1 MQQFTVP
8 QFIDVEDKIIGP
20 ITARQ
25 FVIMF
30 FGFMLMIVCYKFFD
44 FSLFLGSSIAIF
56 AISGMFA
63 FFKING
69 MPFHFF
75 VLNFIQTSKKP
86 KKRVWINEGE
96 NITEDTKKIIKE
108 YAPIQKKHINASR
121 LSELA
126 LIVDTSGAY
135 RGETSAQ
142 VDEND
147 ENIEENIKTVK
158 FSN

>member
-25 FVIMF
+25 FVIMLG
-30 FGFMLMIVCYKFFD
+30 GFMAMVLFYKFFD
-44 FSLFLGSSIAIF
+44 FSLFIGSSILTF
-56 AISGMFA
+56 AVTGMFA

-75 VLNFIQTSKKP
+75 VLNFFETSKKSKIRVWLNQNDQYIPDETVKTSKEFLPAP
-86 KKRVWINEGE
+86 KKQFNS
-96 NITEDTKKIIKE
+96 
-108 YAPIQKKHINASR
+108 SR

-126 LIVDTSGAY
+126 LIVDTRGAY
-135 RGETSAQ
+135 RGE
-142 VDEND
+142 DERVASDLEEVKD
-147 ENIEENIKTVK
+147 EVKTIVLEV
-158 FSN
+158 

>member
-25 FVIMF
+25 FIIMF

-56 AISGMFA
+56 AISGVFA
-63 FFKING
+63 FFKVNG

-96 NITEDTKKIIKE
+96 NIIEDAKKIIKE
-108 YAPIQKKHINASR
+108 YAPITKKHISASR

-135 RGETSAQ
+135 RGEVNAQ
-142 VDEND
+142 ANKE
-147 ENIEENIKTVK
+147 IKENIKTVK
-158 FSN
+158 

>member
-25 FVIMF
+25 FVIMLG
-30 FGFMLMIVCYKFFD
+30 GFMMMILFYKFFD
-44 FSLFLGSSIAIF
+44 FSLFIGTSIVTF
-56 AISGMFA
+56 AITGMFA

-75 VLNFIQTSKKP
+75 VLNFIETSKKS
-86 KKRVWINEGE
+86 KKRVWLNQNDQIIPDEV
-96 NITEDTKKIIKE
+96 TKVTQE
-108 YAPIQKKHINASR
+108 FMPAPKKHFSSSR

-126 LIVDTSGAY
+126 LIVDTRGAY
-135 RGETSAQ
+135 RGE
-142 VDEND
+142 DEKIDNSINEVKED
-147 ENIEENIKTVK
+147 VKTIVLEV
-158 FSN
+158 

>member
-30 FGFMLMIVCYKFFD
+30 FGFMVMIVCYKFFD
-44 FSLFLGSSIAIF
+44 FSLFLGSSIMIF
-56 AISGMFA
+56 CVSGVFA

-86 KKRVWINEGE
+86 KKRVWINQGE

-135 RGETSAQ
+135 RGETSTQA
-142 VDEND
+142 DENVK
-147 ENIEENIKTVK
+147 ENIKTVK
-158 FSN
+158 F

>member
-25 FVIMF
+25 FIIMF
-30 FGFMLMIVCYKFFD
+30 SGVMLMAVGYKFFD
-44 FSLFLGSSIAIF
+44 FSLFIGSSIVIF
-56 AISGMFA
+56 LISGVFA
-63 FFKING
+63 FFKVNG

-86 KKRVWINEGE
+86 KKRVWINEGKIVE
-96 NITEDTKKIIKE
+96 EDAKKTINE
-108 YAPIQKKHINASR
+108 YAPVLKKHINASR

-135 RGETSAQ
+135 RGETNTQA
-142 VDEND
+142 DENVK
-147 ENIEENIKTVK
+147 ESIKTVK
-158 FSN
+158 F

>member
-25 FVIMF
+25 FVIMLG
-30 FGFMLMIVCYKFFD
+30 GFMLIAVCYKIFD
-44 FSLFLGSSIAIF
+44 FALFLTAGIF
-56 AISGMFA
+56 LFALSGVFA
-63 FFKING
+63 FFKVNG

-75 VLNFIQTSKKP
+75 VLNLFQTLKKP
-86 KKRVWINEGE
+86 GLRVWNNFIAGMNVSVE
-96 NITEDTKKIIKE
+96 EDEKKIEVRPPSKIMVTT
-108 YAPIQKKHINASR
+108 SR

-135 RGETSAQ
+135 QGERRQ
-142 VDEND
+142 Q
-147 ENIEENIKTVK
+147 
-158 FSN
+158 

>member
-25 FVIMF
+25 FIIMF
-30 FGFMLMIVCYKFFD
+30 SGFMLMAVCYKFFD
-44 FSLFLGSSIAIF
+44 FSLFLGSSIIIF
-56 AISGMFA
+56 AVSGLFA
-63 FFKING
+63 FFKVNG

-86 KKRVWINEGE
+86 KKRIWINEGE
-96 NITEDTKKIIKE
+96 NIIEEDAKKTIKE
-108 YAPIQKKHINASR
+108 HAPILKKHISASR

-135 RGETSAQ
+135 RGEANRQ
-142 VDEND
+142 VNK
-147 ENIEENIKTVK
+147 NIEENIKTVR
-158 FSN
+158 F